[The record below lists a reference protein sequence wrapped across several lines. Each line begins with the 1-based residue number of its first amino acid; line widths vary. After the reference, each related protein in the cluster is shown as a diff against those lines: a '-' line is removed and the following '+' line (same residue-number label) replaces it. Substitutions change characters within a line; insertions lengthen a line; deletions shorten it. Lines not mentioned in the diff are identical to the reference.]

1 MTYYLIWSEGGER
14 GRENKG
20 GKRGRSGERGREG
33 KEGGREGERKR
44 RGGER
49 KRREGGSPP
58 GGTLPKNSGRGVP
71 HGSQNPDPISDQNI

>member
-20 GKRGRSGERGREG
+20 GKRGGSGERGREG
-33 KEGGREGERKR
+33 KEGGRE
-44 RGGER
+44 GER